1 MVTPAKGAS
10 LLYGAPLASS
20 SLPPAT
26 VGGFDHWTALD
37 IVLLRFCPFLARL
50 PPHHPLLILKVLFPS
65 FPPNPS
71 LAAAQC
77 RPVFGASSRL
87 RWTVGTVSISSTLPR
102 RQRSLV
108 CYGRTF
114 APFGSCLATIT
125 IKDPAQATSTGL
137 CRITPGDPALLLR
150 VIQPLLVLT
159 GLAAV
164 LGQNFCCLLGLF
176 GSLFTL
182 PSTLS
187 SPSSLLL
194 SSLPPSV
201 GPCRP

>member
-1 MVTPAKGAS
+1 LDGFGHCPFTFLSIPCS
-10 LLYGAPLASS
+10 PSPSS
-20 SLPPAT
+20 SVINTEGCLSFLPP
-26 VGGFDHWTALD
+26 
-37 IVLLRFCPFLARL
+37 PQ
-50 PPHHPLLILKVLFPS
+50 
-65 FPPNPS
+65 NPS

-108 CYGRTF
+108 YYGRTF

-176 GSLFTL
+176 GSLFNL